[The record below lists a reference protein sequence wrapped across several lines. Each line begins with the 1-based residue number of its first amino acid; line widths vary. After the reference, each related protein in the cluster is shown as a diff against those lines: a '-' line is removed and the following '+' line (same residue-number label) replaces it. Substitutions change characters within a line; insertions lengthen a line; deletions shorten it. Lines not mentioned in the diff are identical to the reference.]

1 MEHINPKTQRAI
13 ELYNNVQEKKK
24 ALKDA
29 KKAFME
35 VHWSILKE
43 KRESLLQ
50 ECNGV
55 KFGDPIADI
64 AVVSFQMP
72 NGLCYFLG
80 MGTSETK
87 LGCYAQ
93 INSED
98 LLTKENKKTFIAF
111 AQIFKD
117 IFVYRRGIESV
128 YSEFPPYEYD
138 EAFECFSK
146 AYTKFIEV
154 GAKVVN

>member
-1 MEHINPKTQRAI
+1 
-13 ELYNNVQEKKK
+13 
-24 ALKDA
+24 
-29 KKAFME
+29 ME

-55 KFGDPIADI
+55 RFGDPIADI

-111 AQIFKD
+111 AQMFKD

-138 EAFECFSK
+138 EAFERFSK

-154 GAKVVN
+154 GAKVAN